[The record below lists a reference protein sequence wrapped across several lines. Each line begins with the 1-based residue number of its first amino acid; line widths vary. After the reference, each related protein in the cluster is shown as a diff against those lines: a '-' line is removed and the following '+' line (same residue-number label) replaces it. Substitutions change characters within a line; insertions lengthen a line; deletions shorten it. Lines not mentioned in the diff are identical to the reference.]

1 MKTLILILIVGCTS
15 QAFAFE
21 KEDTSLS
28 FSEALMNSNKDYSDH
43 KKIVLNE
50 ENSDIDN
57 WRKGRDLDT
66 LIIKADIRVEA
77 KDFGKDSEINKKQ
90 MTDFKVKK
98 TSEVQVLHEVSMNK

>member
-43 KKIVLNE
+43 KKVVLNE
-50 ENSDIDN
+50 ENSNIDD
-57 WRKGRDLDT
+57 WRTDHDFKI
-66 LIIKADIRVEA
+66 LIIKADISVEA
-77 KDFGKDSEINKKQ
+77 KDFGQDSEASKKK
-90 MTDFKVKK
+90 MSEFKVKK
-98 TSEVQVLHEVSMNK
+98 TSEAQVFHEVSMNK